1 MPISGR
7 MKSNLLGLVVV
18 AFVVESW
25 ERLLR
30 NGAPG
35 VRNREWIR
43 TEDAVEK
50 LKAIARMVVP
60 AVEELLLVAARC

>member
-1 MPISGR
+1 MPIRGR
-7 MKSNLLGLVVV
+7 KKINLLGLVVV

-35 VRNREWIR
+35 VRSPEWIR
-43 TEDAVEK
+43 IEDAVEK

-60 AVEELLLVAARC
+60 AVEELLSVAAQC